1 MTPDVNVLV
10 AAFRA
15 DHPHHRAAAGWLR
28 ERIDEGTPLAVV
40 PTVVASF
47 LRLVTSRRVFPDAAP
62 AARAVEFVDALLA
75 QPGARWAAAQEEW
88 RSLRGLCL
96 ERRLAG
102 NDVPDAWLAAS
113 VIGLGEH
120 LVTFDAGFRRMLPR
134 RQLTILGAR

>member
-15 DHPHHRAAAGWLR
+15 DHPHHRAATAWLR
-28 ERIDEGTPLAVV
+28 QSIATGMPFVVV
-40 PTVVASF
+40 PLVAAAF
-47 LRLVTSRRVFPDAAP
+47 LRLVTSKRVFPDAAP
-62 AARAVEFVDALLA
+62 PVRAVEFMDALLA
-75 QPGARWAAAQEEW
+75 QPGARWTAAQEEW
-88 RSLRGLCL
+88 RTLKGLCM
-96 ERRLAG
+96 EKSLAG

-134 RQLTILGAR
+134 RQLTVLPSR

>member
-15 DHPHHRAAAGWLR
+15 DHPHHRVAATWLR
-28 ERIDEGTPLAVV
+28 ARIADQTPLAVV
-40 PTVVASF
+40 PMVAAAF

-62 AARAVEFVDALLA
+62 PARAVEFVDALLA
-75 QPGARWAAAQEEW
+75 QPGARWVAAQEEW
-88 RSLRGLCL
+88 RSLKDLCL
-96 ERRLAG
+96 DKRLAG

-120 LVTFDAGFRRMLPR
+120 LVTFDAGLRRMLPR
-134 RQLTILGAR
+134 RQLTILAAR

>member
-15 DHPHHRAAAGWLR
+15 DHPHHRAATTWLR
-28 ERIDEGTPLAVV
+28 QSIATGTPFVVV
-40 PTVVASF
+40 PLVAAAF
-47 LRLVTSRRVFPDAAP
+47 LRLVTSKRVFPDAAP
-62 AARAVEFVDALLA
+62 PARAVEFMDALLA
-75 QPGARWAAAQEEW
+75 QPVAQWTAAQEEW
-88 RSLRGLCL
+88 RTLKGLCV
-96 ERRLAG
+96 EKNLAG

-134 RQLTILGAR
+134 RQLTVLPSR